1 MLGARRRV
9 GAQESAFREIGRIV
23 LGSVGFTAFALL
35 ILALAG
41 VVDARLLPD
50 PRGFIQGGTAY
61 FADHFG
67 LVVAAVTAEAVL
79 AHSAAYLLHKY
90 LARRAGGET
99 IRPGSAW

>member
-1 MLGARRRV
+1 
-9 GAQESAFREIGRIV
+9 
-23 LGSVGFTAFALL
+23 
-35 ILALAG
+35 LAG
-41 VVDARLLPD
+41 VIDARMLPD

-90 LARRAGGET
+90 VARRAGGET
-99 IRPGSAW
+99 IRPVCAWSQVFKVDLRGQPTVVHVRDRKSTRLNSSH